1 MEYKK
6 SINLADYTVGVI
18 IGRFQTPYL
27 HEGHLGLI
35 KHVVDNH
42 KKAILFLGISRITD
56 SSYNPLDYISR
67 RLMIQ
72 SYFPNLTILPVEDNR
87 SDHTWSNSIDN
98 LIRISSGE
106 AKAVIYGSRDSFIG
120 RYHGKNMVIELDPIS
135 LHSSTEIR
143 EVASRTIIDSSDW
156 RSGVVYG
163 INKQRPVT
171 YPTVDVVA
179 YNDKKEI
186 LLCKKSNEDSYR
198 FIGGFVDRTDA
209 NYELAAKREFYEETS
224 GSEIDEL
231 KYIASGQIK
240 DWRYYKSQSGIMTT
254 LFLGKFIFGTCKPSD
269 DIALLHWL
277 NPFEIDIE
285 KDIMEEHRELFK
297 KLLIHLDKLFK

>member
-171 YPTVDVVA
+171 YPTVDIVV
-179 YNDKKEI
+179 YNNKGQI
-186 LLCKKSNEDSYR
+186 LLAKKPNEK
-198 FIGGFVDRTDA
+198 
-209 NYELAAKREFYEETS
+209 N
-224 GSEIDEL
+224 EL

-269 DIALLHWL
+269 DIASLHWL